1 MVMIREGLSIGK
13 EFVISVAI
21 HAFVLGGA
29 VALIGHLG
37 QETPPPPVVFLSM
50 ELPGGNEG
58 GGSSMPGSQQTPAPL
73 AKIKKKAIPEKRER
87 RQIRVVKRGDVENE
101 VPDTRA
107 VEERSVASSVSDLAS
122 EGVDREGKGLAGT
135 GGGGFGYGSGGKGGS
150 GGGTGRGHGTGS
162 GDRDVLAEQYL
173 AKHFAYIRNLVMKH
187 LRYPHI
193 ARKMGWKGRVV
204 VAFVI
209 KENGGVEGSRIL
221 TSSGYEVLDRQVLSV
236 IREIQPFPRPPTR
249 AELIMPVVYRLE

>member
-1 MVMIREGLSIGK
+1 
-13 EFVISVAI
+13 
-21 HAFVLGGA
+21 
-29 VALIGHLG
+29 
-37 QETPPPPVVFLSM
+37 
-50 ELPGGNEG
+50 
-58 GGSSMPGSQQTPAPL
+58 
-73 AKIKKKAIPEKRER
+73 
-87 RQIRVVKRGDVENE
+87 
-101 VPDTRA
+101 
-107 VEERSVASSVSDLAS
+107 
-122 EGVDREGKGLAGT
+122 
-135 GGGGFGYGSGGKGGS
+135 
-150 GGGTGRGHGTGS
+150 
-162 GDRDVLAEQYL
+162 
-173 AKHFAYIRNLVMKH
+173 MKH